1 MFNVIKRLPN
11 LVWRD
16 GMLPKII
23 LHIGCSLDGR
33 IDWLKFD
40 NFVYYRVIQNWDVQG
55 MLSGSNT
62 MLAAEMSE
70 EDNISKLS
78 DQYLIVVDSKG
89 RINNWE
95 VIKRQAYWNDH
106 PIVLCSENT
115 PKRYLDYLHALEIH
129 PLVFGQGHVDLRSA
143 LEAVYDQFGVKVIR
157 VDSGGILAGVL
168 LREGLVDEVST
179 VISPQLTGG
188 VSPKSIFVSQDL
200 ASYEGV
206 IDLELINNEVVD
218 NHYVHLYYRV
228 KGKAAL

>member
-1 MFNVIKRLPN
+1 
-11 LVWRD
+11 
-16 GMLPKII
+16 MLPKII

-40 NFVYYRVIQNWDVQG
+40 NFVYYRVIQNWDVHG

-70 EDNISKLS
+70 EDNISKLN

-95 VIKRQAYWNDH
+95 VIKRQAYWNEH
-106 PIVLCSENT
+106 PIVLCSEIT

-129 PLVFGQGHVDLRSA
+129 PLVFGQRHVDLRSA
-143 LEAVYDQFGVKVIR
+143 LEAVYDQFEVKVIR

-200 ASYEGV
+200 ASYDEV
-206 IDLELINNEVVD
+206 IDLELIKNEVVD

-228 KGKAAL
+228 KGKADL